1 VNLFK
6 CLQEGSRH
14 LKNHHLLEES
24 GYSKSQFYV
33 WLGGIY
39 NRKKRSSKLVPMH
52 VAETAVE
59 VVREYPH
66 FGASKGQGYMIYH
79 QLGYIPQHI
88 YKFLKSIVKRL
99 IFQEISIRG
108 LLPPRSS
115 YTHER
120 PEKPGDIWAEDF
132 TTIRVA
138 GEKFYVS
145 LLIDVASTYYLGVA
159 VSRRADADLVEAPVK
174 QALDINEG
182 RGPRRFLLSDNGTQ
196 YISAE
201 HGDLLDSLDIIQK
214 RIPSCTPEYNGAI
227 ECGVKEFKN
236 VFYNVWINWEIKEA
250 DKGRRVI
257 DRIQRAVVESA
268 KRMNLEI
275 PRLCLKGVTPADVHN
290 GTAQYRR
297 QINEDYIQKAQERKE
312 EIELWTKTPWR
323 LVKDILFED
332 NMNNLELMTKFC
344 FFLKRPL
351 RKLSNLLPEGVG

>member
-6 CLQEGSRH
+6 CLQKVSRH
-14 LKNHHLLEES
+14 LKNQHLLEES

-33 WLGGIY
+33 WLRGIHD
-39 NRKKRSSKLVPMH
+39 RKKRGSKLVPMH
-52 VAETAVE
+52 VAEAAVE
-59 VVREYPH
+59 VVREYPY

-79 QLGYIPQHI
+79 QMGYIPQHI

-99 IFQEISIRG
+99 IFQEISQRG

-138 GEKFYVS
+138 GEQFYVS

-159 VSRRADADLVEAPVK
+159 VSKRADACLVEEPVK

-182 RGPRRFLLSDNGTQ
+182 RGPKRFLLSDNGTQ

-201 HGDLLDSLDIIQK
+201 HGHLLESLDIIQK
-214 RIPSCTPEYNGAI
+214 RIPSCTPEYNGAV

-236 VFYNVWINWEIKEA
+236 MFYNVWVDWEIKET
-250 DKGRRVI
+250 DKGKSLKERV
-257 DRIQRAVVESA
+257 QRAVVESA
-268 KRMNLEI
+268 KRMNFEI
-275 PRLCLKGVTPADVHN
+275 PRLCLKGVTPADVHK
-290 GTAQYRR
+290 GIAQHRR
-297 QINEDYIQKAQERKE
+297 LINEDYIRKEQERE
-312 EIELWTKTPWR
+312 DEIELWTKTPWR
-323 LVKDILFED
+323 LVKDILFKD
-332 NMNNLELMTKFC
+332 TMNNLELMTKFC

-351 RKLSNLLPEGVG
+351 RKLSNLLPEVVG